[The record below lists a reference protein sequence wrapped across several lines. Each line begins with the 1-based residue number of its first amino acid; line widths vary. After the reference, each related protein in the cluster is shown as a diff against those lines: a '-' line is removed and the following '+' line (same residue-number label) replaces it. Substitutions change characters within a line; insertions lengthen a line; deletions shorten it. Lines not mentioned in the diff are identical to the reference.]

1 MVQTTVNIYEAKTHL
16 SRMVDRA
23 AEGEEIIISRNGRPV
38 ARLCQLEPRK
48 RNTVQFGLAE
58 GPDFEVPDD
67 FDAPLPDDLL
77 RPVRGAANEGS
88 SSTRMCFSGRFFD
101 SPKLSRGGVGSGD
114 RRCGRG
120 LRERGVHVGGW
131 PSRRCL
137 GKLPVECERS
147 WLATLD
153 ASGFLELYVTAE
165 HAAFVAKLPH
175 HHGDPFDR
183 LLVAQAMTE
192 PLVLITADA
201 SLAQYTDLVRVV

>member
-1 MVQTTVNIYEAKTHL
+1 MGQTTVNIYEAKTHL

-48 RNTVQFGLAE
+48 RNTVKFGLLK
-58 GPDFEVPDD
+58 GRFEVPDD
-67 FDAPLPDDLL
+67 FDAPLPDDVL
-77 RPVRGAANEGS
+77 RLFEGGNEGS
-88 SSTRMCFSGRFFD
+88 SRHAPASLGGHD
-101 SPKLSRGGVGSGD
+101 SPKLTRARSSSD

-120 LRERGVHVGGW
+120 LRERGVHVGGGHQGR
-131 PSRRCL
+131 SRQAPGRCE
-137 GKLPVECERS
+137 PS
-147 WLATLD
+147 WLRLSTR
-153 ASGFLELYVTAE
+153 
-165 HAAFVAKLPH
+165 AAFSSCTSLRSTRPSWRQLPH

-192 PLVLITADA
+192 PLVLLTADA